1 MTIVGSGSRT
11 FLRAFGQGSPAWTQ
25 ALGHGDAGAARPGHA
40 EALPAFERENRE
52 YFARGGPDRGDA
64 CFAQFAALLR
74 SSRPPQARS
83 VR

>member
-1 MTIVGSGSRT
+1 MVTLER
-11 FLRAFGQGSPAWTQ
+11 
-25 ALGHGDAGAARPGHA
+25 LGPGHA
-40 EALPAFERENRE
+40 EALLAFERENRE